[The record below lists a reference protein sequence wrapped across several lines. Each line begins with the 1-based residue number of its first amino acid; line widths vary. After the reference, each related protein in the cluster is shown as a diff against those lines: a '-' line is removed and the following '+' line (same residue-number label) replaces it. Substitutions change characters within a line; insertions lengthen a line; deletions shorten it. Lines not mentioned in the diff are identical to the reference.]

1 VSLVGARVLRKEDPR
16 LLTGEGSYVDDV
28 SLPGMVHAHVLRSPF
43 PHARVSGIRTEEALA
58 RDDVLAVLT
67 PEAVDGATAPIRCVW
82 ILPGQRQADYPVA
95 PSVARFVGE
104 PLGLVV
110 ARTRAAAEDA
120 AELAEL
126 DLEPLPAVVDTE
138 LAVADDAPLLH
149 PDWGTNVVVE
159 AHIGDA
165 LEQIEEAIAGAAHL
179 ISRRFRIQRI
189 SGNPIETR
197 GIVAHWEPHAQTLT
211 VWSSTQAPHHTREQL
226 AHTLRLPAESIRV
239 VARDVGGGF
248 GNKEHLYQEE
258 VLVALAT
265 MQLGV
270 PVKWIEDRRESLL
283 STIQARE
290 QIHEARLALDASGR
304 FLALHSRFIAN
315 MGARPSNVGAGPALV
330 TSTMLPGPY
339 RFDVAGATFRG
350 VLTNKTPS
358 GAYRGFGMQQ
368 ATWVRERLVDEAAR
382 ELGLDRVEL
391 RLNNM
396 LRPEEL
402 PFMTPTH
409 QLYDS
414 GDYPRALRR
423 ATELIREG
431 YSPPDDG
438 RRRGIGFASYVEF
451 TGLGPTKDQEFLNFR
466 LTGYDQAVVRM
477 ETDGTATVS
486 TGTSPQGQGHETT
499 FAQIVGDALGLGIED
514 VRVVYGDTA
523 TTPYGTASAIASR
536 SMTVAGGAIVRASAK
551 LRAKILRVG
560 SKMLEVSPDD
570 LELVDGHVRPVGVP
584 ARALPLGELAEKAW
598 LGWSLPDGDVA
609 GLEER
614 DVHDP
619 AGISYSY
626 ATHAAAVAVDAD
638 TGHVEVERLIV
649 VHDCG
654 TVVNPMVVD
663 GQVHGGVA
671 QGIGCALLEE
681 VLHDDDGNPVTT
693 TLMDYLLPTSADVP
707 DVEVEHIET
716 PSPTTPGGMKGMGEG
731 GTIGS
736 VAAIGNAVADA
747 VPEIAQLVTETPIT
761 PLRVWTW
768 LRSL

>member
-1 VSLVGARVLRKEDPR
+1 VTLVGARVLRKEDPR
-16 LLTGEGSYVDDV
+16 LLTGAGSYVDDV
-28 SLPGMVHAHVLRSPF
+28 HLPGMVHAHVLRSPY
-43 PHARVSGIRTEEALA
+43 PHARVSHVGTDDALG

-67 PEAVDGATAPIRCVW
+67 PEAVAAATAPIRCVW
-82 ILPGQRQADYPVA
+82 ILPGQRQAEYPVA

-110 ARTRAAAEDA
+110 ARTRAGAEDA
-120 AELAEL
+120 AELVEL
-126 DLEPLPAVVDTE
+126 DLEPLAAVVDAE
-138 LAVADDAPLLH
+138 LAVADDAPLLN

-159 AHIGDA
+159 AHVGDPV
-165 LEQIEEAIAGAAHL
+165 ERIEEAIAGAAHV

-197 GIVAHWEPHAQTLT
+197 GVVASWEPHGRTLT
-211 VWSSTQAPHHTREQL
+211 VWTSTQAPHHAREQL
-226 AHTLRLPAESIRV
+226 AHSLRLPAESIRV
-239 VARDVGGGF
+239 IAQDVGGGF

-258 VLVALAT
+258 VLVALAS
-265 MQLGV
+265 MQLRV

-290 QIHEARLALDASGR
+290 QIHDARLALDADGR
-304 FLALHSRFIAN
+304 FVALHSRFVAN

-330 TSTMLPGPY
+330 ASTMLPGPY
-339 RFDVAGATFRG
+339 RFDAAGATFRG

-368 ATWVRERLVDEAAR
+368 AAWVRERLVDEAAR

-391 RLNNM
+391 RLRNM
-396 LRPEEL
+396 LGPEEL
-402 PFMTPTH
+402 PYQTPTF
-409 QLYDS
+409 QVYDS

-423 ATELIREG
+423 ATELVREG
-431 YSPPDDG
+431 YDPPDDG

-466 LTGYDQAVVRM
+466 LAGYEQAVVRM
-477 ETDGTATVS
+477 ETDGTATVA

-499 FAQIVGDALGLGIED
+499 FAQIVGDALGLGVED

-523 TTPYGTASAIASR
+523 TTPYGNASAIASR

-551 LRAKILRVG
+551 LRAKLLRVAG
-560 SKMLEVSPDD
+560 QMLEAPPED
-570 LELVDGHVRPVGVP
+570 LELVEGTVRPRGAP
-584 ARALPLGELAEKAW
+584 AKALPLAAVAEQAW
-598 LGWSLPDGDVA
+598 LGWSLPAGDVA

-614 DVHDP
+614 DLHDP
-619 AGISYSY
+619 EAIAYSY
-626 ATHAAAVAVDAD
+626 ATHAAAVAVDPD
-638 TGHVEVERLIV
+638 TGRVEVERLVV

-663 GQVHGGVA
+663 GQVQGGVA

-681 VLHDDDGNPVTT
+681 VLHDPDGNPVTT
-693 TLMDYLLPTSADVP
+693 TLMDYLLPISADVP
-707 DVEVEHIET
+707 DVEVDHIET

-731 GTIGS
+731 GVIGS

-747 VPEIAQLVTETPIT
+747 LPEIAEHVTETPIT
-761 PLRVWTW
+761 PLRLWTW
-768 LRSL
+768 LKSV